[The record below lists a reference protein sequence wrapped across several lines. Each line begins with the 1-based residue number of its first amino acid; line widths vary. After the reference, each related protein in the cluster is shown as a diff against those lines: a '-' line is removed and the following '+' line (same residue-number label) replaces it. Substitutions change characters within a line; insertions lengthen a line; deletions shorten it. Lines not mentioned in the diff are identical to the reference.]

1 MIRTF
6 ATHTIRPQ
14 EELSGLWRF
23 SVSGRPSLMAAVPSC
38 WETYPGYGSYRGQAV
53 YSRKIRTGGNVRL
66 AFEGVS
72 HTADV
77 YLDGAPVAHHYNAY
91 TPFEAVVPN
100 VPAGEHL
107 LEVHVSNEFSEASAL
122 HLENDYYSYGGISGR
137 FGDSSRCVYR
147 MGTSDT
153 CPLR

>member
-91 TPFEAVVPN
+91 TP
-100 VPAGEHL
+100 L
-107 LEVHVSNEFSEASAL
+107 
-122 HLENDYYSYGGISGR
+122 
-137 FGDSSRCVYR
+137 
-147 MGTSDT
+147 
-153 CPLR
+153 